1 MILIFK
7 VILKFNVRLTLVLG
21 YDSGTCWKKL
31 LFFFFCDTRTKT
43 KLLLFRK
50 HTQLENKFRGF
61 DAFQLFALMSNST
74 FQLSK
79 ARTTDLFKL
88 VFFAT

>member
-31 LFFFFCDTRTKT
+31 FFFFAIHVQKQSCSYSVSTRNWKINS
-43 KLLLFRK
+43 K
-50 HTQLENKFRGF
+50 
-61 DAFQLFALMSNST
+61 ALMHFN
-74 FQLSK
+74 FLH
-79 ARTTDLFKL
+79 
-88 VFFAT
+88 